1 MPVRNADAQWEGNL
15 ANGRGR
21 MALGSGAFEGPF
33 SFKSRFEEGEETNP
47 EELLGAAHA
56 GCFSM
61 AFSNEL
67 SEAGHTPVSVQT
79 QAKVR
84 FEVTDDGP
92 AITRIDLTTRGR
104 VPGISEDEFQR
115 IAEAAKENCPVSKLF
130 QGAPIELAATLES

>member
-1 MPVRNADAQWEGNL
+1 MPVRNAKAQWEGDL
-15 ANGRGR
+15 AQGRGR

-33 SFKSRFEEGEETNP
+33 SFKSRFEQGDETNP

-67 SEAGHTPVSVQT
+67 SEAGHTPESIRT
-79 QAKVR
+79 QARVH

-92 AITRIDLTTRGR
+92 AITRIELATQGR
-104 VPGISEDEFQR
+104 VPGIGDDEFQR
-115 IAEAAKENCPVSKLF
+115 IAEAAKTGCPVSKLF
-130 QGAPIELAATLES
+130 QGTTIELSATLET